1 MRAIIDRS
9 PCGTTGLRI
18 DEDAF
23 PIFADPDRSA
33 SAAAAFAAGL
43 TWHANRQLKLVFDFE
58 RTSFGGRRRRRRP
71 PGRGRLPRP
80 GADRLLIIRREARP
94 IRPSLSARP

>member
-1 MRAIIDRS
+1 MRY
-9 PCGTTGLRI
+9 TGLRI

-33 SAAAAFAAGL
+33 SAADAFAAGL

-58 RTSFGGRRRRRRP
+58 RTSFADGATGGDRP
-71 PGRGRLPRP
+71 AEVVFLGR
-80 GADRLLIIRREARP
+80 AQTVF
-94 IRPSLSARP
+94 